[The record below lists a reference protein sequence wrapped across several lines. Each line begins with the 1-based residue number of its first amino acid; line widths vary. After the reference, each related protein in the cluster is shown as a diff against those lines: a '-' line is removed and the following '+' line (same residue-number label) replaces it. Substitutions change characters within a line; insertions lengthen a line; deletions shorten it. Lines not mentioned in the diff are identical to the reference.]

1 VLLIGGL
8 GVVLLIGALALHVA
22 DLALWALLVLAGT
35 YCLGIPVHVSTA
47 AQATLYGL
55 GLLAVAEL
63 SYLSFDQITWVRGEA
78 GTQRRRLGLLAL
90 VVAGTLAVDR
100 VAIGSAGLAV
110 GDDLLLA
117 AAVAG
122 MLLIVGVVVM
132 AVLATTGTTGTTGTA
147 SSADGAG
154 ADRRADAV
162 RRAGG
167 ERAER

>member
-8 GVVLLIGALALHVA
+8 GVVLLIGALALHLA
-22 DLALWALLVLAGT
+22 ELALWALLVLTGA

-47 AQATLYGL
+47 AQATGYGL
-55 GLLAVAEL
+55 GLLGVAEL
-63 SYLSFDQITWVRGEA
+63 SYLSLDQITWVRGEA
-78 GTQRRRLGLLAL
+78 GTQRRRLGLLLL

-110 GDDLLLA
+110 GDNLLLA

-122 MLLIVGVVVM
+122 LLLIVGTVVM
-132 AVLATTGTTGTTGTA
+132 AVLAA
-147 SSADGAG
+147 SGSADGAG
-154 ADRRADAV
+154 ADRGADAV

-167 ERAER
+167 ERAEG